1 MKSLARDGMP
11 ADEVAGGDGL
21 RHAALL
27 YRGQAEY
34 LAALTSLVRAAVD
47 RKEAV
52 CVAVPGAKMGLLRA
66 ALSAEPGLAGGA
78 GVTGG
83 ATSGAGLTGAAG
95 LTGGAGLAGQVTFG
109 DMAQIGRNP
118 ARIIPAVRAFIDQ
131 HPGERVCYLGEPAWP
146 ARTDSEL
153 REAARHEALVNLAFA
168 DVPVTIWC
176 PYDVSRLPADCLTD
190 AERTHPLLRH
200 HGQDRPSTGYL
211 GPEGLPP
218 RCEQPLAQP
227 PSWAQRRHYLLD
239 LRPVRD
245 LVASYAARVSLAWDR
260 MPDLV
265 LAVSEVAA
273 NTLRHTA
280 AGGILQIWH
289 TGDEILCQID
299 DNGRIA
305 DPLAGR
311 VRPAGDELRGH
322 GLWLVNQVCDLVE
335 VRTGAIGTTIRLHM
349 SLGA

>member
-1 MKSLARDGMP
+1 MTDRLRSPARDEEPVG
-11 ADEVAGGDGL
+11 EVAGGDGL
-21 RHAALL
+21 RHVALL

-34 LAALTSLVRAAVD
+34 LAAATSFVREALD
-47 RKEAV
+47 RKEPAY
-52 CVAVPGAKMGLLRA
+52 VAVPGAKMSLLRS
-66 ALSAEPGLAGGA
+66 ALSAGA
-78 GVTGG
+78 GEGDRV
-83 ATSGAGLTGAAG
+83 AFA
-95 LTGGAGLAGQVTFG
+95 
-109 DMAQIGRNP
+109 DMARIGRNP

-153 REAARHEALVNLAFA
+153 REAAKHEALVNLAFA
-168 DVPVTIWC
+168 GMPVTIWC
-176 PYDVSRLPADCLTD
+176 PYDISGLPAAALTD
-190 AERTHPLLRH
+190 SERTHPVLRQRGH
-200 HGQDRPSTGYL
+200 NRPSTGYL
-211 GPEGLPP
+211 GPDSIPP
-218 RCEQPLAQP
+218 RCEQPLAHP

-245 LVASYAARVSLAWDR
+245 LVASYAARVGLAWDR

-280 AGGILQIWH
+280 SGGTVQVWH
-289 TGDEILCQID
+289 TGGEILCQID

-335 VRTGAIGTTIRLHM
+335 VRTGVIGTTIRLHM
-349 SLGA
+349 SLSA

>member
-1 MKSLARDGMP
+1 MTVRTAAVRHGGPVADQLRSLARDGMP

-21 RHAALL
+21 RHVALL
-27 YRGQAEY
+27 YRGHAEY
-34 LAALTSLVRAAVD
+34 LAAVTSLVREALD

-52 CVAVPGAKMGLLRA
+52 CIAVPGANMGLLRA
-66 ALSAEPGLAGGA
+66 ALAADTGLAGG
-78 GVTGG
+78 GGLMGGGGLVTY
-83 ATSGAGLTGAAG
+83 
-95 LTGGAGLAGQVTFG
+95 G

-118 ARIIPAVRAFIDQ
+118 ARIIPAVRAFIDR
-131 HPGERVCYLGEPAWP
+131 HPGERVCYLAELAWP

-168 DVPVTIWC
+168 DVPLTVWC
-176 PYDVSRLPADCLTD
+176 PYDVSGLPADCLTD

-200 HGQDRPSTGYL
+200 HGQDQPSAGYL
-211 GPEGLPP
+211 GPDGLPP

-245 LVASYAARVSLAWDR
+245 LVASYAARVGLARDR

-273 NTLRHTA
+273 NTLCHTPS
-280 AGGILQIWH
+280 GGIVQVWH
-289 TGDEILCQID
+289 TNEEILCQID

-311 VRPAGDELRGH
+311 VRPDGDELRGH

-335 VRTGAIGTTIRLHM
+335 VRTGTIGTTIRLHM
-349 SLGA
+349 SLGT